1 MIKDTITIFL
11 ILSYFIFFIIWL
23 IWFHKSLKITKK
35 KKCIHIQYCRF
46 YSDYLFNKLSRIKNT
61 FIVIKFQE

>member
-23 IWFHKSLKITKK
+23 IWFHRSLKNSEKK
-35 KKCIHIQYCRF
+35 KNV
-46 YSDYLFNKLSRIKNT
+46 YLYNILGFILITYLISFLVLKILS
-61 FIVIKFQE
+61 

>member
-23 IWFHKSLKITKK
+23 IWFHRSLKNSEKKNIYLYNILGFILIT
-35 KKCIHIQYCRF
+35 
-46 YSDYLFNKLSRIKNT
+46 YLISFLVLKILS
-61 FIVIKFQE
+61 

>member
-23 IWFHKSLKITKK
+23 IWFHRSLKNSEKK
-35 KKCIHIQYCRF
+35 KNI
-46 YSDYLFNKLSRIKNT
+46 YLYNILGFILITYLISFLVLKILS
-61 FIVIKFQE
+61 